1 MKSSNQKSNF
11 NFDNIPRCPKCT
23 LICEISL
30 ISDDNISIKYS
41 CENKHEGKIGLKEYL
56 DNQCRNFSI
65 SKALCND
72 CSISQEDK
80 DGFMYCSNC
89 NKFICYDCIKKHK
102 GHERFSIDKYDAL
115 CKKHS
120 NFFSSYCNNCK
131 INLCPYCIDEHK
143 NHKIINL
150 TKLKYSEDT
159 KIKLKNDI
167 DNYKK
172 ETDNLKDILK
182 EIISL
187 FHNTLEQIE
196 LKSNLVSLLWN
207 TYEYNE
213 SKNNLNFYTYQN
225 LDVCVKQFE
234 LDKTKLSDFIEDL
247 NTFYQNLKKTIE
259 KYNKQPFEKQNN
271 INDKKFAN
279 INKNIQIKNHQT
291 EINEKNNNL
300 QNIQE
305 NFDKNEINNNHYN
318 KKKTF
323 EKKND
328 ENNDYLNYHIKNDY
342 NFDDK
347 PFFEEKINHPMSE
360 ESNKDKF
367 KETNINQNQ
376 KINLNNEIKIQPNRK
391 QSCETLINK
400 QIKNEN
406 ITNLYNF
413 NCQFKNNGIYEFNKL
428 INFKPKISF
437 LIKNIGNIDWKENE
451 IFLKT
456 NKNSQLKFNDCKLSP
471 LNKEE
476 IQKISL
482 TMPSINKFKDGNYNI
497 ILDFC
502 ANNQI
507 YGEPIKFKVKIF
519 QDENILVK
527 IIDFTTKF
535 DLDEKEFPNEKV
547 LEALKRNNFDYY
559 KTFQYIFNN

>member
-11 NFDNIPRCPKCT
+11 NFDDITRCPKCN
-23 LICEISL
+23 LICLISL
-30 ISDDNISIKYS
+30 ISGDIISINYS
-41 CENKHEGKIGLKEYL
+41 CENNHQGKIELKDYL
-56 DNQCRNFSI
+56 DKQYRYYSI
-65 SKALCND
+65 SKELCDD
-72 CSISQEDK
+72 CGICQKDK
-80 DGFMYCSNC
+80 DGEFMYCSNC
-89 NKFICYDCIKKHK
+89 KKFLCHDCIKKHK
-102 GHERFSIDKYDAL
+102 GHERFSIDKYDSL

-159 KIKLKNDI
+159 KIKLKNDF

-196 LKSNLVSLLWN
+196 LKSNLVSLLLN

-279 INKNIQIKNHQT
+279 INKNNQIKNQT

-323 EKKND
+323 EKKSD

-347 PFFEEKINHPMSE
+347 PFFEEKNNHPISE

-413 NCQFKNNGIYEFNKL
+413 NCQFKNNGNYEFNKL

-456 NKNSQLKFNDCKLSP
+456 NKNSQLKFNDYKLLP
-471 LNKEE
+471 LNKGEK
-476 IQKISL
+476 QKISL
-482 TMPSINKFKDGNYNI
+482 TMPSINKFKDGQYNI

-507 YGEPIKFKVKIF
+507 YGESIKFKVKIL

-527 IIDFTTKF
+527 IIDFRRNF
-535 DLDEKEFPNEKV
+535 ELDEKEFPNEKV
-547 LEALKRNNFDYY
+547 LEALKRNNFDYD
-559 KTFQYIFNN
+559 KTFAFIFNN